1 MIIFHKVARDLQ
13 GGNQGEEE
21 GTTFQMII
29 YNHVPVR
36 PVEIFQRGKKRN
48 VRSINADFEQIT
60 RAISDERNSKMAG
73 FAFDSCN

>member
-13 GGNQGEEE
+13 GGNQEEEEE

-36 PVEIFQRGKKRN
+36 PVEIFQRGKKG
-48 VRSINADFEQIT
+48 T
-60 RAISDERNSKMAG
+60 
-73 FAFDSCN
+73 FAR